1 MEKLVKIIGGFVPET
16 EVEYPVSANLIYNSL
31 NIIEGICFDL
41 PSNDFNF
48 LRIMDRNN
56 PFVSNKVLY
65 GKFENGTDFT
75 LTTPLVHS
83 VNMDDIIHVK
93 YWVTSMETSIPR
105 NRDNI
110 SNKKWIIKLS
120 NMKIY
125 HGDCKT
131 DIPAPLPES
140 ISEEQWKEY
149 EKLAAKCKEIFPQ
162 PDQAENINSNPPEKC
177 QRKIISGGICYNKI
191 LFCWK
196 NRQCE
201 LIDNKFR
208 DWKKEE
214 EKNINI
220 PIETASLIVPY
231 VDGDTEET
239 IASYTYEIT
248 LLLSFALG
256 RDVKPCTFHLF
267 ENETEINSYH
277 YTLEIHPFNQYRFP
291 LIDNW
296 NTYNIKNFIE
306 SAEQEFTSD
315 RKWWIVTIEL
325 FNQAAIS
332 KIVDLQGALFNI
344 LLNRIANKI
353 NGKPQGTE
361 ISSQIPIVIKN
372 PEFKNELHK
381 ILSCWI
387 GDEWK
392 EERTQSLM
400 NMISEWN
407 SAPSFPHAV
416 IRACENLNI
425 EPMSKA
431 RINFRHQLLH
441 DGNFDK
447 KINNLNEKVKYILE
461 LKGMVALL
469 ILRRLRF
476 EGYVYLEHYNSHNWI
491 KILDLITDCQTNS

>member
-1 MEKLVKIIGGFVPET
+1 
-16 EVEYPVSANLIYNSL
+16 VS
-31 NIIEGICFDL
+31 D
-41 PSNDFNF
+41 
-48 LRIMDRNN
+48 
-56 PFVSNKVLY
+56 KVLY
-65 GKFENGTDFT
+65 GKFENGADFT
-75 LTTPLVHS
+75 LATPLVHS
-83 VNMDDIIHVK
+83 VTFNFDVIHVQ
-93 YWVTSMETSIPR
+93 YWVTSMKTSMPKNI
-105 NRDNI
+105 DNI
-110 SNKKWIIKLS
+110 SNKKWIIKLF

-125 HGDCKT
+125 CGDCNT
-131 DIPAPLPES
+131 ESPAPSLES

-149 EKLAAKCKEIFPQ
+149 EKLIARYKEVFPQ
-162 PDQAENINSNPPEKC
+162 SDQTENIDSNTTEKC
-177 QRKIISGGICYNKI
+177 QRKILSGGICCNKI

-201 LIDNKFR
+201 LIDDKFR

-220 PIETASLIVPY
+220 PIETASLIIPY
-231 VDGDTEET
+231 VSGDTEET
-239 IASYTYEIT
+239 ITSYIYEIT

-256 RDVKPCTFHLF
+256 RDIKPSTFHLF
-267 ENETEINSYH
+267 ENEIEISSY
-277 YTLEIHPFNQYRFP
+277 YYALYVHPFNQYRFP

-296 NTYNIKNFIE
+296 NAYNIKNFIE
-306 SAEQEFTSD
+306 SAEQEFISN
-315 RKWWIVTIEL
+315 REWWVVTIES

-332 KIVDLQGALFNI
+332 KIVDIQGALFNI
-344 LLNRIANKI
+344 LLNRIVNKI

-361 ISSQIPIVIKN
+361 ISPKIPTVTKKL
-372 PEFKNELHK
+372 EFKNELHK

-392 EERTQSLM
+392 EERTQSLI

-407 SAPSFPHAV
+407 SSPSFPNAV

-447 KINNLNEKVKYILE
+447 KIDNLDEKIKYILE
-461 LKGMVALL
+461 LKEMVALL
-469 ILRRLRF
+469 ILRSFHF
-476 EGYVYLEHYNSHNWI
+476 EGYVYLEHYNHDCWV
-491 KILDLITDCQTNS
+491 KISSLVSNQQPIPN